1 MGVLLRDVAVRLD
14 RVTDEDLERELA
26 KQRDIQKRYPAESPV
41 WFMAGRIIHHV
52 TAEIARRARAKGK
65 TA

>member
-1 MGVLLRDVAVRLD
+1 VRLD
-14 RVTDEDLERELA
+14 RVTDEALEQELA
-26 KQRDIQKRYPAESPV
+26 KQRDIQKRYRPDSPV